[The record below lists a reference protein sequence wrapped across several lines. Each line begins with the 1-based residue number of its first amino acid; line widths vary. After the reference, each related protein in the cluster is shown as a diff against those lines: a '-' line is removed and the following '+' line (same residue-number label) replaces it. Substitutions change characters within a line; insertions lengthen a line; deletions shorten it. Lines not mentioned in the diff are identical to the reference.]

1 MSEPTLDSLEP
12 TEPSSLPTGI
22 LPGQTLREFLRDKT
36 IQSLEPL
43 ADDQIQP
50 ASLDLRLGRKA
61 YRVRASFL
69 PGRNATVQE
78 KLTTFSMRE
87 IDLTDGAVLERG
99 CVYLVPLQEHLALRR
114 GISGL
119 ANPKS
124 STGRLDVF
132 TRLITD
138 RSDEFDRVRN
148 AYKGPLYLEIAPRTF
163 SILARAGARLAQ
175 LRLRR
180 GNPLST
186 DTGLRRL
193 QEEVTLVHAEDAGRR
208 IDNGIPL
215 TVDLLGEGA
224 GAVIGWRAKP
234 YTDLVDIDR
243 IGQYEPHDFWDP
255 IHANLRGDLV
265 LDPNGFYILASRE
278 AVTVP
283 PDQAAEM
290 APFNPVH
297 GEFRVHYAGFF
308 DPGFGWAEAGGQG
321 SRAVLEVRSFEVPF
335 VIEHG
340 QVVARL
346 MYERMAE
353 RPERLYGQ
361 GIGSNYQR
369 QGLKLGKQFKATR

>member
-1 MSEPTLDSLEP
+1 MTDAQAS
-12 TEPSSLPTGI
+12 TESATLPTGI
-22 LPGQTLREFLRDKT
+22 LPAQTLRELLRDKT
-36 IQSLEPL
+36 IQSLSPL
-43 ADDQIQP
+43 DEDQIQP
-50 ASLDLRLGRKA
+50 ASLDLRLGKVA

-69 PGRNATVQE
+69 SGRGSTVQD
-78 KLTTFSMRE
+78 KLATFSMRE

-99 CVYLVPLQEHLALRR
+99 CVYLVPLLEHLALRK

-138 RSDEFDRVRN
+138 RSDEFDRVRS

-163 SILARAGARLAQ
+163 SILARTGTRLAQ

-180 GNPLST
+180 GSPLSS
-186 DTGLRRL
+186 DTALKRL
-193 QEEVTLVHAEDAGRR
+193 HEEVTLVHGEEAGRR
-208 IDNGIPL
+208 IENGIPV
-215 TVDLLGEGA
+215 TVDLKGEGENA
-224 GAVIGWRAKP
+224 IVGWRAKP
-234 YTDLVDIDR
+234 YTGLIDLERV
-243 IGQYEPHDFWDP
+243 GQYDPLEFWDP
-255 IHANLRGDLV
+255 VRANARGDLV

-340 QVVARL
+340 QIVARL
-346 MYERMAE
+346 MYEKMAE

-361 GIGSNYQR
+361 GIGSNYQS
-369 QGLKLGKQFKATR
+369 QGLKLGKQFRPVP

>member
-1 MSEPTLDSLEP
+1 MTDALAS
-12 TEPSSLPTGI
+12 TESATLPTGI
-22 LPGQTLREFLRDKT
+22 LPAQTLRELLRDKT
-36 IQSLEPL
+36 IQSLSPL
-43 ADDQIQP
+43 DEDQIQP
-50 ASLDLRLGRKA
+50 ASLDLRLGKVA

-69 PGRNATVQE
+69 SGRGSTVQD
-78 KLTTFSMRE
+78 KLATFSMRE

-99 CVYLVPLQEHLALRR
+99 CVYLVPLLEHLALRK

-138 RSDEFDRVRN
+138 RSDEFDRVRS

-163 SILARAGARLAQ
+163 SILARTGTRLAQ

-180 GNPLST
+180 GSPLSS
-186 DTGLRRL
+186 DTALKRL
-193 QEEVTLVHAEDAGRR
+193 HEEVTLVHGEEAGRR
-208 IDNGIPL
+208 IENGIPV
-215 TVDLLGEGA
+215 TVDLKGEGENA
-224 GAVIGWRAKP
+224 IVGWRAKP
-234 YTDLVDIDR
+234 YTGLIDLERV
-243 IGQYEPHDFWDP
+243 GQYDPLEFWDP
-255 IHANLRGDLV
+255 VRANARGDLV

-340 QVVARL
+340 QIVARL
-346 MYERMAE
+346 MYEKMAE

-361 GIGSNYQR
+361 GIGSNYQS
-369 QGLKLGKQFKATR
+369 QGLKLGKQFRPVP

>member
-1 MSEPTLDSLEP
+1 MTERALELAEAAEPA
-12 TEPSSLPTGI
+12 SLPTGI
-22 LPGQTLREFLRDKT
+22 LPVQSLRELLRDKQV
-36 IQSLEPL
+36 QSLEPIGE
-43 ADDQIQP
+43 DQLQP
-50 ASLDLRLGRKA
+50 ASLDLRLGKTA

-69 PGRNATVQE
+69 PGRDATVVE
-78 KLTTFSMRE
+78 KLATFSMRE
-87 IDLTDGAVLERG
+87 IDLADGAVLERG
-99 CVYLVPLQEHLALRR
+99 CVYLVPLQEHLALRK

-138 RSDEFDRVRN
+138 RSGEFDRVRS
-148 AYKGPLYLEIAPRTF
+148 AYKGPLYLEVAPRTF
-163 SILARAGARLAQ
+163 SVLARAGTRLAQ

-180 GNPLST
+180 GNPLSS
-186 DTGLRRL
+186 DTALRRL
-193 QEEVTLVHAEDAGRR
+193 HEEVTLVHGEEAGRQ
-208 IDNGIPL
+208 IDNGIPV
-215 TVDLLGEGA
+215 TVDLKGA
-224 GAVIGWRAKP
+224 GPGTIVGWRAKP
-234 YTDLVDIDR
+234 YTDLIDLER
-243 IGQYEPHDFWDP
+243 ISHYDPHEFWEP
-255 IHANLRGDLV
+255 IRANESGNLI

-290 APFNPVH
+290 APFNPLH

-308 DPGFGWAEAGGQG
+308 DPGFGSAEAGGQG

-346 MYERMAE
+346 IYERMAE
-353 RPERLYGQ
+353 RPDRLYGQ
-361 GIGSNYQR
+361 GGSSYQA
-369 QGLKLGKQFKATR
+369 QGLKLGKQFRLPG

>member
-1 MSEPTLDSLEP
+1 VIDQGDSPES
-12 TEPSSLPTGI
+12 TGLPTGI
-22 LPGQTLREFLRDKT
+22 LPAQSLREFLRDKT
-36 IQSLEPL
+36 IQSLTEL
-43 ADDQIQP
+43 DTDQIQP

-61 YRVRASFL
+61 YRIRASFL
-69 PGRNATVQE
+69 PGREATVAE
-78 KLTTFSMRE
+78 KLASFSMRE

-99 CVYLVPLQEHLALRR
+99 CVYLAPLQEHLALRR

-138 RSDEFDRVRN
+138 RSDEFDRVRP

-180 GNPLST
+180 GSPLST

-208 IDNGIPL
+208 IDNGIPV
-215 TVDLLGEGA
+215 TVDLKGDAPGA
-224 GAVIGWRAKP
+224 IIGWRAKP
-234 YTDLVDIDR
+234 YTDLIDLDR
-243 IGQYEPHDFWDP
+243 IGGYDPHDFWDP
-255 IHANLRGDLV
+255 VHANARGDLI

-340 QVVARL
+340 QIVARL
-346 MYERMAE
+346 MYEKMAE

-369 QGLKLGKQFKATR
+369 QGLKLGKQFKPVA

>member
-1 MSEPTLDSLEP
+1 MSDPTLETFDQ
-12 TEPSSLPTGI
+12 TEPGNLPTGI
-22 LPGQTLREFLRDKT
+22 LSAQTLREFLRDRT
-36 IQSLEPL
+36 IQSLDPVAE
-43 ADDQIQP
+43 DQIQP

-61 YRVRASFL
+61 YRIRASFL
-69 PGRNATVQE
+69 PGREATVQE
-78 KLTTFSMRE
+78 KLETFSMRE
-87 IDLTDGAVLERG
+87 IDLTSGAVLERG
-99 CVYLVPLQEHLALRR
+99 CVYLVPLQEHLALRK
-114 GISGL
+114 GVSGL

-138 RSDEFDRVRN
+138 RSDAFDRVRP

-186 DTGLRRL
+186 DTALRRL
-193 QEEVTLVHAEDAGRR
+193 QDEVTLVHAEDAGRR

-215 TVDLLGEGA
+215 TVDLQGEGA

-234 YTDLVDIDR
+234 YTDLIDLDR
-243 IGQYEPHDFWDP
+243 VGQYEPHDFWDP
-255 IHANLRGDLV
+255 IHANMRGDLV

-346 MYERMAE
+346 MYEKMAE

-369 QGLKLGKQFKATR
+369 QGLKLGKQFKAAR

>member
-1 MSEPTLDSLEP
+1 VTDAQAS
-12 TEPSSLPTGI
+12 TESTNLPTGI
-22 LPGQTLREFLRDKT
+22 LPAQTLRELLRDKT
-36 IQSLEPL
+36 IQSLSPL
-43 ADDQIQP
+43 DEDQIQP
-50 ASLDLRLGRKA
+50 ASLDLRLGKVA

-69 PGRNATVQE
+69 SGRGSTVAD
-78 KLTTFSMRE
+78 KLATFSMRE

-99 CVYLVPLQEHLALRR
+99 CVYLVPLLEHLALRK

-138 RSDEFDRVRN
+138 RSDEFDRVRS

-163 SILARAGARLAQ
+163 SILARTGTRLAQ

-180 GNPLST
+180 GSPLSS
-186 DTGLRRL
+186 DTALKRL
-193 QEEVTLVHAEDAGRR
+193 HEEVTLVHGEEAGRR
-208 IDNGIPL
+208 IENGIPV
-215 TVDLLGEGA
+215 TVDLKGEGENA
-224 GAVIGWRAKP
+224 IVGWRAKP
-234 YTDLVDIDR
+234 YTGLIDLERV
-243 IGQYEPHDFWDP
+243 GQYDPLEFWDP
-255 IHANLRGDLV
+255 VRANARGDLV

-340 QVVARL
+340 QIVARL

-369 QGLKLGKQFKATR
+369 QGLKLGKQFKPLA